1 MCTHF
6 SHRVLYPIMN
16 SISMTYYSCERKE
29 YVFICTPR
37 LLKNHS
43 FFFQQFCF
51 GHKLGMFSLS
61 HYCRVMHYR
70 TPKQDRITMRKV
82 WEG

>member
-1 MCTHF
+1 MRTHF
-6 SHRVLYPIMN
+6 SYRVLCTIMN
-16 SISMTYYSCERKE
+16 SISMTYYLCERKK
-29 YVFICTPR
+29 YAFIYTLK

-43 FFFQQFCF
+43 SFFQQFCF

-70 TPKQDRITMRKV
+70 TPKQDRITMPKV